1 VHDLVAYAL
10 LAVAGLAAG
19 WVNSFA
25 GAGSLLTLP
34 ALVFTGLDASA
45 ANATN
50 RIAVLVQNA
59 ASLVAYERAGVKVS
73 RTGILLALPAMAA
86 AALGAWIATR
96 LPASTIR
103 LCIAVAMVVML
114 ILSFVPRRPRA
125 RAAGEAGP
133 DAAIAQR
140 VPPRVTIPMLV
151 AFAGIG
157 LYGGFLQAGVGI
169 VILLALSL
177 GWGTD
182 LVTANGVKVLVILA
196 LTAVSLATFALSHA
210 TIDLGRGAVL
220 ATTTALGGYIGART
234 AAKRGERW
242 VRWGISLAVI
252 ASVVKLVWDLV

>member
-1 VHDLVAYAL
+1 MHDLVGYAL

-50 RIAVLVQNA
+50 RIAVLVQNV
-59 ASLVAYERAGVKVS
+59 ASLVAYERSGVRVS
-73 RTGILLALPAMAA
+73 RAAVTLALPAMAT
-86 AALGAWIATR
+86 AALGAWVATE
-96 LPASTIR
+96 LPATTIR
-103 LCIAVAMVVML
+103 LCIAVAMIVML
-114 ILSFVPRRPRA
+114 GLSFVRPRRRTGDA
-125 RAAGEAGP
+125 DRDGAGP
-133 DAAIAQR
+133 GAAR
-140 VPPRVTIPMLV
+140 TPVHVTATMLA

-177 GWGTD
+177 GWGVD

-196 LTAVSLATFALSHA
+196 LTLVALATFILTRA
-210 TIDLGRGAVL
+210 TIDVGRGAVL
-220 ATTTALGGYIGART
+220 AATTAVGGYLGART
-234 AAKRGERW
+234 AVKRGERW
-242 VRWGISLAVI
+242 VRWGVSLAVV
-252 ASVVKLVWDLV
+252 ASVAKLGWDLL